1 MAGRTKKNVVAEP
14 VKDTAVQENAAVVAE
29 NTVDNKIEKA
39 EKIVKEKAAAVEK
52 TVEKKAKEAE
62 VAVKCAAKT
71 VKKAEEK
78 AVKTAKD
85 AVKKAAT
92 EMNSTKQAA
101 KKDAEVKVV
110 VQHRGA
116 DFEVERLVEAAK
128 AAWVEK
134 GHRVSSIKTLEV
146 YVNMDEKLFYP
157 VINGEAQGGIS
168 IF

>member
-1 MAGRTKKNVVAEP
+1 MARGPKKNVVKEA
-14 VKDTAVQENAAVVAE
+14 VKETAVQAKEALVAE
-29 NTVDNKIEKA
+29 STADKA
-39 EKIVKEKAAAVEK
+39 EKVEKVVKANAAAVEK
-52 TVEKKAKEAE
+52 KAEE
-62 VAVKCAAKT
+62 VVKSAAKT
-71 VKKAEEK
+71 AKKVEEK
-78 AVKTAKD
+78 AAKVAKD
-85 AVKKAAT
+85 AVKKAS
-92 EMNSTKQAA
+92 EVKNNTKQAA
-101 KKDAEVKVV
+101 KKDAEVKVI
-110 VQHRGA
+110 VQHKGA

>member
-1 MAGRTKKNVVAEP
+1 MARGPKKNVVKEA
-14 VKDTAVQENAAVVAE
+14 VKETAVQAKEALVAE
-29 NTVDNKIEKA
+29 STADKA
-39 EKIVKEKAAAVEK
+39 EKVEKVVKENAAAVEK
-52 TVEKKAKEAE
+52 KAEE
-62 VAVKCAAKT
+62 VVKCAAKT

-78 AVKTAKD
+78 AVKTAKE
-85 AVKKAAT
+85 AVKKAAAGK
-92 EMNSTKQAA
+92 NSTKQAA

-110 VQHRGA
+110 VQQKGA